1 MLKKTLLV
9 YIIGFVFFFLV
20 NVDGIE
26 IVVVDF
32 DREILKLLGVDF
44 NISYYFFRLV
54 RFLLGEYLLIVL
66 VNGEKKGNIVTR
78 FDENGDICFD

>member
-1 MLKKTLLV
+1 MLKKMLLV

-32 DREILKLLGVDF
+32 DWEILKLLGVDF
-44 NISYYFFRLV
+44 NILYYFFCLV
-54 RFLLGEYLLIVL
+54 CFLSGEYLLIVL
-66 VNGEKKGNIVTR
+66 VNGEKKGNIVMC
-78 FDENGDICFD
+78 FDENGDICFV